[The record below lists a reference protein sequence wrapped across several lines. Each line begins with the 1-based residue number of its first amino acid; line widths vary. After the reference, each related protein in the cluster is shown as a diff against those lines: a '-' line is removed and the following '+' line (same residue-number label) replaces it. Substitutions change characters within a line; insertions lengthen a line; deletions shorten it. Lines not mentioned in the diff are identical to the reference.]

1 MNKEQVRQLIKAH
14 LEEGETECKW
24 CFTVDMQRIEG
35 KAIATYN
42 YPDSIL
48 AEAPKKEEQT
58 RQNLIAAYRDIR
70 ASAELKRVI
79 RSTMALQRA
88 EEKIKPVNR
97 GHIAFRFHIGSMQCI
112 PALGIINNYRG
123 NL

>member
-1 MNKEQVRQLIKAH
+1 
-14 LEEGETECKW
+14 
-24 CFTVDMQRIEG
+24 MQRIEG

-88 EEKIKPVNR
+88 EEKIKPVIEDILLLDFISGR
-97 GHIAFRFHIGSMQCI
+97 CSVYQR
-112 PALGIINNYRG
+112 LG
-123 NL
+123 L